1 MVRKRPF
8 GTKRSLPSGR
18 VQATYIGP
26 DGLRHSAPHTF
37 KNRKQATDYLE
48 EVRAQIVLGQW
59 EAEETH
65 HAGSNYLF
73 GHYCERHIEVR
84 VHPKTGRG
92 LEPSTKAHYRQLL
105 ATHLSPFAEVPISEI
120 TPALVHDWW
129 ADATKAGRFTTL
141 SKAYKLMKATM
152 ARAVKE
158 GLVDKNPC
166 DVEGAQNASSGKRL
180 HTPSKEEVELLLA
193 NLNPSYRLLCLVM
206 ASGGLR
212 FEEATALVRA
222 DFVEVERN
230 GARAYNVVVTKAVG
244 WVGSDP
250 YIKAPKSKSGER
262 TCRLLPH
269 LTPFIDKHMD
279 DMSDRQPDA
288 LVFPAQKGTK
298 SKYLQHSVLN
308 NNFRRA
314 LGRAGL
320 TVHFSPHALRR
331 YFGSE
336 YARTGA
342 NWVEI
347 GKALGDSSFEAIKR
361 YVHPTDRDDEL
372 SEKMRPVSFE

>member
-1 MVRKRPF
+1 MAKKRPF

-26 DGLRHSAPHTF
+26 DGLRHKAPHTF
-37 KNRKQATDYLE
+37 KNRKQATEYLE
-48 EVRAQIVLGQW
+48 EVRAEISLGHWGTQ
-59 EAEETH
+59 ETTL
-65 HAGSNYLF
+65 AGSSYRF
-73 GHYCERHIEVR
+73 GAYCERHIEVR

-92 LEPSTKAHYRQLL
+92 LEASTKAHYRQLL
-105 ATHLSPFAEVPISEI
+105 ATHLSPFADIPISEI
-120 TPALVHDWW
+120 SPVLVHDWW
-129 ADATKAGRFTTL
+129 ADATKTGRLTTL
-141 SKAYKLMKATM
+141 SKAYKLMKVTM

-158 GLVDKNPC
+158 GLVAKNPC

-193 NLNPSYRLLCLVM
+193 NLNPTYRLLCLVM

-212 FEEATALVRA
+212 FEEATALVRS

-230 GARAYNVVVTKAVG
+230 GGRGYNILVTKAVG
-244 WVGSDP
+244 WAGSDP
-250 YIKAPKSKSGER
+250 YIKVPKSKSGER
-262 TCRLLPH
+262 ICRLLPEV
-269 LTPFIDKHMD
+269 TSFIDKHLDEMPD
-279 DMSDRQPDA
+279 PQPDS

-320 TVHFSPHALRR
+320 KVHFSPHALRR

-336 YARTGA
+336 FARTGA

-347 GKALGDSSFEAIKR
+347 GKALGDSSFDAIKR

-372 SEKMRPVSFE
+372 LEKMRPVSFE